1 MRDSRIVV
9 GRNQDAKAIETA
21 SDLTYADIG
30 GADEAKEE
38 LRQIIAFLNEPTRVS
53 RLGARMP
60 KAVLLVG
67 PPGAGKT
74 LLARATAGEAKVP
87 FLAID
92 ATELVEG
99 GASAVGDLFQQARR
113 QSPTILFI
121 DDLDAIG
128 SLIGRAAA
136 RPSPGSLRSAPSPA
150 VRERGYDAFGT
161 KLLSRTAGEEGPSPP
176 GLVGEG
182 SFSSGVVNRLLIEL
196 DRLDSGA
203 GVAVLAATNRPEILD
218 PALLRAGRF
227 EPVSVP
233 CPDEAARIRILH
245 LHTRNIRMS
254 EDVDLTALAAS
265 TPEFTGADLARL
277 VNKAA
282 LLATRRGADAV
293 TASDFSG
300 SVERILVGVGTRTL
314 ILNAHE
320 QEVLAYHE
328 VGHALLGLSLP
339 GWSPVHRLSAV
350 LRNAAKVSCSMH
362 RRTESRVLLAHQE
375 LENEMAMLLAGRASE
390 HLIFGEFS
398 TLGTIDLQSATVIA
412 REITARYGMTTEL
425 GQVNYDEPRCSEETA
440 REIDCVVRSLIDRAF
455 SRAVEL
461 LRAQRDVLEEGALL
475 LARHQILD
483 VTELSALRQ
492 HHWSQS
498 KESYEDE

>member
-1 MRDSRIVV
+1 MST
-9 GRNQDAKAIETA
+9 E
-21 SDLTYADIG
+21 
-30 GADEAKEE
+30 
-38 LRQIIAFLNEPTRVS
+38 
-53 RLGARMP
+53 LGARMP

-67 PPGAGKT
+67 PPGTGKT
-74 LLARATAGEAKVP
+74 QLARAMAGEAKVP

-92 ATELVEG
+92 AAELVEG
-99 GASAVGDLFQQARR
+99 GASAVGDLFEQARG
-113 QSPTILFI
+113 QSPTVLFI

-136 RPSPGSLRSAPSPA
+136 RPSPASLRSA
-150 VRERGYDAFGT
+150 
-161 KLLSRTAGEEGPSPP
+161 
-176 GLVGEG
+176 GEG
-182 SFSSGVVNRLLIEL
+182 SFFSGVVNRLLIEL

-300 SVERILVGVGTRTL
+300 SVERILVGVGATTL

-339 GWSPVHRLSAV
+339 GWSPVHPLLAV
-350 LRNAAKVSCSMH
+350 LRSAATVSCSMH
-362 RRTESRVLLAHQE
+362 RPTDSRVLLAHQE
-375 LENEMAMLLAGRASE
+375 LENEMAVLLAGRAAE

-412 REITARYGMTTEL
+412 REITARYGMTAEL
-425 GQVNYDEPRCSEETA
+425 GQVNYDEHRCSEETA

-455 SRAVEL
+455 GRAVEL
-461 LRAQRDVLEEGALL
+461 LRAQRDILEEGARL

>member
-1 MRDSRIVV
+1 MR
-9 GRNQDAKAIETA
+9 EC
-21 SDLTYADIG
+21 
-30 GADEAKEE
+30 
-38 LRQIIAFLNEPTRVS
+38 
-53 RLGARMP
+53 P
-60 KAVLLVG
+60 KRCYSSA
-67 PPGAGKT
+67 PPAPGKT

-136 RPSPGSLRSAPSPA
+136 RPSPGSLRSAPSPRCGRGA
-150 VRERGYDAFGT
+150 TTHSGQSSSPAPRERRDQA
-161 KLLSRTAGEEGPSPP
+161 RQ

-182 SFSSGVVNRLLIEL
+182 SFFSGVVNRLLIEL

-339 GWSPVHRLSAV
+339 GWSPVHPLSAV
-350 LRNAAKVSCSMH
+350 LRNAATVSCSMH
-362 RRTESRVLLAHQE
+362 RPTEFPRAVGAPGTRKRNGGAARRAS
-375 LENEMAMLLAGRASE
+375 GRAP
-390 HLIFGEFS
+390 HFRGVLDAGNHRPAKRN
-398 TLGTIDLQSATVIA
+398 GN
-412 REITARYGMTTEL
+412 RARYRWPLWHDGGTRPGKL
-425 GQVNYDEPRCSEETA
+425 RRVPDAARRRRGKSTA
-440 REIDCVVRSLIDRAF
+440 SFDR
-455 SRAVEL
+455 
-461 LRAQRDVLEEGALL
+461 
-475 LARHQILD
+475 
-483 VTELSALRQ
+483 
-492 HHWSQS
+492 
-498 KESYEDE
+498 